1 MRRGILVLSGLL
13 VIMAG
18 AALVHWAAGFPAILP
33 WPILFVVLAMGGG
46 GFVFGMLRDQAVAE
60 TKTPSTPRP
69 HVLKKHRPRG
79 RAKKRVVR
87 NAMKR
92 RRFRKMPQML
102 VSHDGSIVH
111 PGGEQVGFFG

>member
-13 VIMAG
+13 VVVAG

-46 GFVFGMLRDQAVAE
+46 GFVIGMMREQPIAE
-60 TKTPSTPRP
+60 SKTASTARPR
-69 HVLKKHRPRG
+69 VLKKHRPRG

-102 VSHDGSIVH
+102 VSQDGSIVH

>member
-33 WPILFVVLAMGGG
+33 WPVLLVVLAIGGG
-46 GFVFGMLRDQAVAE
+46 GVVLGMLREELKEAPTTA
-60 TKTPSTPRP
+60 KPRP
-69 HVLKKHRPRG
+69 RVLKQHRPRG

-92 RRFRKMPQML
+92 RRFRKMGIVL
-102 VSHDGSIVH
+102 AHDGSIVN
-111 PGGEQVGFFG
+111 PGNEQVGFFG

>member
-13 VIMAG
+13 VVMAG

-46 GFVFGMLRDQAVAE
+46 GFVVGMLRDQALAE

-69 HVLKKHRPRG
+69 RVLKQHRPRG

-92 RRFRKMPQML
+92 RRFRK
-102 VSHDGSIVH
+102 VSQIFVSRDESSPN
-111 PGGEQVGFFG
+111 PGGEQIGFFG